1 MHMGETTVAQF
12 KNLKSL
18 YNHLERHVAD
28 YAGAHRISSL
38 FEAVYKLK
46 EVEGKRNESD
56 KALWERW
63 FFALEFTAGEAE
75 NWCAHIKERFDQ
87 KIYAYAAKRLRS
99 TQNPVLRARYAHI
112 LWCSPNKNIDHAQIA
127 VDCYIQAAKK
137 YEQRDR
143 KEPHGQWG
151 FEVIVSL
158 QNAYGLAVRTKYR
171 IQEVKVEVLRL
182 VRHFNPKSSWSFRVR
197 QELIEVVLE
206 DKRQFGRTKL
216 AGLQNVCWRLAGIGM
231 KIKNGGRVHDAIDM
245 LNLGEKVD
253 KRLGQTSHDWNLRRG
268 KCYEILMQ
276 MRKAGDPAV
285 PSFCLDAIENY
296 RKAGK
301 TEKVRSLEAQYAELA
316 ASVRLSKVTVRID
329 QTEAVKRGRELA
341 QKVAKWQ
348 PQKVISF
355 LIHQQELFPRYA
367 DIKKR
372 VSAGNIEPI
381 LMDMPSTTIDDR
393 GHASRHFSTEN
404 ERQHR
409 ERVRMYEQELAYY
422 KLPVI
427 RQVLF
432 QSIRNG
438 KLSQKTLNKYLQQKS
453 WLGKTLCVKSPTH
466 GMRRYR
472 WLDLLEASLDSYFGK
487 TLRWL
492 RDGTNTPNLVLEID
506 SLTLKFE
513 GLLRDLLGL
522 AGVATFRLKRQDRSL
537 TEERYVGDLLY
548 KKEVRHLFGED
559 DLFFLRF
566 LLSEDAGYDLRNR
579 VAHCL
584 ILAEDY
590 SINYMHLLL
599 LALLKL
605 AKYDLAQNNEIV
617 ASRDGSAFHL
627 ASCMLVRR
635 ILVKNRIALPNSR
648 TASKKGYAACRACKP
663 EHTGPKKH
671 PKTNTHS
678 TQYVLVVRS

>member
-1 MHMGETTVAQF
+1 MAKF
-12 KNLKSL
+12 NNLQSL
-18 YNHLERHVAD
+18 HDHLERHAAD

-46 EVEGKRNESD
+46 EAEGKRNEAD
-56 KALWERW
+56 KALWERK
-63 FFALEFTAGEAE
+63 FFAVQYEVSEPK
-75 NWCAHIKERFDQ
+75 NWCDHIVADFDENT
-87 KIYAYAAKRLRS
+87 YDYAATRLEN
-99 TQNPVLRARYAHI
+99 TQNPILRARYAHV
-112 LWCSPNKNIDHAQIA
+112 LWSGPNKVIAHARIA
-127 VDCYIQAAKK
+127 IYSYLEAAKV
-137 YEQRDR
+137 YEQKDCSKPNER
-143 KEPHGQWG
+143 WG
-151 FEVIVSL
+151 LEVIFAIL
-158 QNAYGLAVRTKYR
+158 NAYGLAIRTKYR
-171 IQEVKVEVLRL
+171 SQEVKVEVLRL

-268 KCYEILMQ
+268 KYYEILMQ

-316 ASVRLSKVTVRID
+316 ASGRFSKVTVRID
-329 QTEAVKRGRELA
+329 QTEVVKRGRELA

-348 PQKVISF
+348 PHKVISF

-438 KLSQKTLNKYLQQKS
+438 KLSQETLNKYLQQKS

-466 GMRRYR
+466 GMRPYR
-472 WLDLLEASLDSYFGK
+472 WLDLLEASFDSYFGK

-513 GLLRDLLGL
+513 GLLRELLGL

-548 KKEVRHLFGED
+548 KKEMRRLFGED
-559 DLFFLRF
+559 DLFFLQF

-617 ASRDGSAFHL
+617 ASRNGSMFHL
-627 ASCMLVRR
+627 ASCTLVRR

-648 TASKKGYAACRACKP
+648 TASKKGYAACRVCKP
-663 EHTGPKKH
+663 EHPEPAKH
-671 PKTNTHS
+671 PRTETNG
-678 TQYVLVVRS
+678 TQHVLVVRT